1 MIQRYA
7 QFWFFTKMSEI
18 SFSTS
23 FSPCFFKKI
32 FFILNSDQNWPNF
45 IAWLHLLLEILDKRC
60 IVIICCLVYYVINFE
75 IISSYLSSRFS
86 TYPKSYDK
94 SANHWRT
101 KRAFNM
107 KDKAF
112 LIIFKRLSLKQTK
125 SSFLE
130 DESLI
135 LRIFTLHW
143 RKILNK

>member
-1 MIQRYA
+1 ML
-7 QFWFFTKMSEI
+7 
-18 SFSTS
+18 SFGFLQTCLGLASPPHFLHV
-23 FSPCFFKKI
+23 FSRKY